1 MRAAVALGAILAL
14 LAPAS
19 ALAQD
24 PVPPAPPAPPPAPTP
39 PPAPAPPPPAAGT
52 LAVAAEGTL
61 RDGKR
66 LVMLRGDRY
75 LVRGVLAPAAAGQAI
90 EVGIY
95 RAKRRIGLRRT
106 VTAADGSF
114 ALRVRAKR
122 RGRITL
128 RAAHA
133 ASPQIAAAAAKSV
146 VVFVERPRLDFGRRG
161 RLVRMV
167 QRGLA
172 KLRYAVPR
180 SGVYDDATGRAVM
193 AYRKTNGFIRVFGAD
208 GRVVRRILAGKG
220 AFKPRHP
227 GAGRHVEAD
236 LSRQVLALIE
246 GGKVVSTYHT
256 SSGSSATPTVIGDF
270 RVYLKTP
277 GVNAKGMVHSSYF
290 IRGYAIHGYVDVPA
304 FGASHG
310 CLRIPIPDA
319 RRVYD
324 WLRMGDRVIVYP

>member
-1 MRAAVALGAILAL
+1 
-14 LAPAS
+14 
-19 ALAQD
+19 
-24 PVPPAPPAPPPAPTP
+24 
-39 PPAPAPPPPAAGT
+39 
-52 LAVAAEGTL
+52 
-61 RDGKR
+61 
-66 LVMLRGDRY
+66 MLRGGRF
-75 LVRGVLAPAAAGQAI
+75 LVRGVLAPAVAGQAI
-90 EVGIY
+90 ELGIY
-95 RAKRRIGLRRT
+95 RKKRRIGVRRV

-114 ALRVRAKR
+114 ALRVRIR
-122 RGRITL
+122 RTGRISL
-128 RAAHA
+128 RAVHA
-133 ASPQIAAAAAKSV
+133 ASPQIAAAGAKCA
-146 VVFVERPRLDFGRRG
+146 VVFVVRPQVGFGRRG
-161 RLVRMV
+161 VLVRMV

-180 SGVYDDATGRAVM
+180 SGVFDDATGRAVM
-193 AYRKTNGFIRVFGAD
+193 AYRKTNGFTRVFDAD
-208 GRVVRRILAGKG
+208 ARVVRGILAGKG

-236 LSRQVLALIE
+236 LSRQVLALVE
-246 GGKVVSTYHT
+246 RGKVVSTYMT
-256 SSGSSATPTVIGDF
+256 SSGSSATPTVIGTF